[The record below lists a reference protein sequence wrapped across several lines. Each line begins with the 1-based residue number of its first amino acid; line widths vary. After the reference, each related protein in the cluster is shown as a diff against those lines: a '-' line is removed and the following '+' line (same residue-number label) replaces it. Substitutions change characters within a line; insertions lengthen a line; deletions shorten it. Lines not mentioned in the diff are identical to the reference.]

1 MGKEL
6 NALLRAFQNVEAEIE
21 AVQSVVGPRQY
32 TRLRELAAQIDGHVD
47 RLLADRQTLIDEIM
61 RLPQENY
68 RTVLLLRDVGGL
80 KFSDVAAEM
89 RFSTRQIFRLYKK
102 AREALDAITP

>member
-1 MGKEL
+1 MIDKEIYV
-6 NALLRAFQNVEAEIE
+6 LLKAFRNVEAEIE

-32 TRLRELAAQIDGHVD
+32 TRLRDLAAQIDNHVD
-47 RLLADRQTLIDEIM
+47 KLLADKQTLIDEIM

-68 RTVLLLRDVGGL
+68 RTVLLLRDVGGM

-89 RFSTRQIFRLYKK
+89 RFSTRQIFRLYKA
-102 AREALDAITP
+102 AREALES

>member
-1 MGKEL
+1 MDKEL
-6 NALLRAFQNVEAEIE
+6 SALLRAFQSVASEVEAVEG
-21 AVQSVVGPRQY
+21 VVGPRQY
-32 TRLRELAAQIDGHVD
+32 TRLRELAAQIDAYVD
-47 RLLADRQTLIDEIM
+47 GRLAERQKSIDSIM
-61 RLPQENY
+61 RLPREDF

-102 AREALDAITP
+102 AHEALGS